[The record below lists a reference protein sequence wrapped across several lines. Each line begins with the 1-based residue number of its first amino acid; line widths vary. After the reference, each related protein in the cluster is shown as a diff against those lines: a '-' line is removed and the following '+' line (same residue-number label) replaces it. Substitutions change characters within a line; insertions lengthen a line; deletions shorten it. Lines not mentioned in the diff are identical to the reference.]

1 MVAKR
6 GIWTLKAW
14 LSLKGCLGAA
24 MMNEPAAKYMSAQT
38 VPCAVNW
45 KVNLLNTF
53 RCPFCPSTPIAWLM
67 SY

>member
-1 MVAKR
+1 MVARR

-24 MMNEPAAKYMSAQT
+24 MMEFQMACTVGSEPAAKYMSAQT
-38 VPCAVNW
+38 VPHAVNW

-53 RCPFCPSTPIAWLM
+53 
-67 SY
+67 